1 MSCSFVEF
9 QVDIEKE
16 RENMRDIIEEEKKKV
31 ADALK
36 KEKTRFDNIIEQTRR
51 TLNEE
56 HRKVFESKS

>member
-16 RENMRDIIEEEKKKV
+16 RENMREIIEDEKKKV

-36 KEKTRFDNIIEQTRR
+36 KEKARFDSFIEQTRR

-56 HRKVFESKS
+56 HRKV